1 MKIHFIEDGDILL
14 AYFTDTQRFF
24 AINPATKQLILSI
37 VNDEDENEILSKFQ
51 LSSEELV
58 KFKDKLASYSIPE
71 KKPEVN
77 SKKGERRLGKLVLNV
92 SNMCNLRC
100 KYCYANGGSY
110 HSDEDLMTKEMAEKS
125 LNKFY
130 TFFDEIEIVQIFG
143 GEPTMNMPVVKF
155 ICEYISERNSILGAA
170 TKIGLVTNGTLMTE
184 EFIELVK
191 KHDIQVTV
199 SYDGEPKVNDLM
211 RVYASGKGTSDV
223 ILNNVK
229 RLREVT
235 GQPTTIEVTYNQNHI
250 NSGVGII
257 DIIKFIN
264 NTVGNIPLHIV
275 PAGGDTECYYVL
287 NNRDE
292 FIKSVDDVF
301 QNSTNTNVYTYSLVQ
316 RIVTSLM
323 TKKSSKYI
331 CEAGLGS
338 LTVSTKGDIYPC
350 FMFTDDESLNYGN
363 IEDTD
368 IFNSEKLRKGLKKL
382 AQFNKEENEQ
392 CKNCFIRK
400 SCNGCLGINYLETG
414 DVFTLSD
421 VSCEMF
427 RKMTERVIL
436 NIYKLKL
443 QKRDSEV
450 YENAG

>member
-1 MKIHFIEDGDILL
+1 MKIHFIEDGDIVL

-37 VNDEDENEILSKFQ
+37 INDEDENEILSKFQ

-143 GEPTMNMPVVKF
+143 GEPTMNMPVVRF
-155 ICEYISERNSILGAA
+155 ICEYISERNSILGSA

-235 GQPTTIEVTYNQNHI
+235 EQPTTIEVTYNQNHI

-414 DVFTLSD
+414 NVFTLSD

-436 NIYKLKL
+436 NIYKLKM

>member
-37 VNDEDENEILSKFQ
+37 INDEDENEILSKFQ

-58 KFKDKLASYSIPE
+58 KFKDKLASYSLPE

-143 GEPTMNMPVVKF
+143 GEPTMNMPVVRF

-235 GQPTTIEVTYNQNHI
+235 EQPTTIEVTYNQNHI

-363 IEDTD
+363 IEDAD

-414 DVFTLSD
+414 NVFTLSD